1 MDLNIN
7 TCSRCGKI
15 RKVVRTWKEK
25 IQTYNGLTEIVC
37 TQAVCPDK
45 EFQKKV
51 DAELEVKRLKS
62 EEMARNKEKIANGKK
77 KVGIKIS
84 SARA

>member
-1 MDLNIN
+1 MDLNLN

-25 IQTYNGLTEIVC
+25 MQTYNGLVEIVC
-37 TQAVCPDK
+37 SQSVCPDS
-45 EFQKKV
+45 ECQKKV

-62 EEMARNKEKIANGKK
+62 EEITRNKEKMQNGRK